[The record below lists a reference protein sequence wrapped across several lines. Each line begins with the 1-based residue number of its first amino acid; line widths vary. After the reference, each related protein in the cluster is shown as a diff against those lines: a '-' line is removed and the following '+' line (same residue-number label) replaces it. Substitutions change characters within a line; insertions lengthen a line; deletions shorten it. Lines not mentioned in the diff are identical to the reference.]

1 MLREP
6 GGRPGRRC
14 VPPGSRPAFRSDPRS
29 GGDRASHAADRCLR
43 HRPGGSRWRLLAG
56 QRGEGRLVSAPARRH
71 IEDIPDR
78 PDRVDVTEIFA
89 SLAER
94 EHQLGRP
101 VHREVTPTSPQTR
114 GAERPRPL
122 PALLGH
128 ARHARASAPPRR
140 MPIAQRTS
148 LSAVVAGASLAVT
161 SASAR
166 RLRPHG
172 HGPRPS
178 PTLLSSRTPFGCA
191 GGAASRRPAGYAH
204 DRNKSGAVDRRPR
217 ILHARSKVSC
227 AAFAL
232 ALRAGLPAGIPPG
245 GHR

>member
-6 GGRPGRRC
+6 GGRPSRRC
-14 VPPGSRPAFRSDPRS
+14 VQPGSRPAFRSDPRS
-29 GGDRASHAADRCLR
+29 GGDRTSYAARWCLR

-78 PDRVDVTEIFA
+78 PDRIDVTEIFA

-101 VHREVTPTSPQTR
+101 VTEVTPTAPQTR

-128 ARHARASAPPRR
+128 ARHAGHRR
-140 MPIAQRTS
+140 RHGGCPS
-148 LSAVVAGASLAVT
+148 LSAPRCRPWWPGLPSLSPRRRRGACGRTDTGLAPALPYFPAELRSDAPEARHRADRPVMHTTET
-161 SASAR
+161 SPELWTDAR
-166 RLRPHG
+166 GYCMPV
-172 HGPRPS
+172 PRCHA
-178 PTLLSSRTPFGCA
+178 LLSRWLCG
-191 GGAASRRPAGYAH
+191 
-204 DRNKSGAVDRRPR
+204 
-217 ILHARSKVSC
+217 
-227 AAFAL
+227 
-232 ALRAGLPAGIPPG
+232 AGLPAGIPPG